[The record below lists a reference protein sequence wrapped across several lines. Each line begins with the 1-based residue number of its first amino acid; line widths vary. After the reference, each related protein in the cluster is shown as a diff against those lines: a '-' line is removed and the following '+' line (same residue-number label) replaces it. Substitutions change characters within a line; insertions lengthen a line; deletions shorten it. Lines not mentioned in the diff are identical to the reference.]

1 MAKLKKRIH
10 APEEIKDHILPKGKT
25 LSNQMKDKFGD
36 LLSLKDDLM
45 DVNNPRKQLRTAKKL
60 GQMNKADEF
69 QLEYG
74 DRVKDI
80 LSDRID
86 ATVQKAQHDAELL
99 QKAGKGSIQI
109 QQAQSKT
116 ILANSQYGKD
126 RSIIALKHH
135 TEKVNQNTNYLVA
148 RRTYILKNQIDNA
161 LRMEDYR
168 AKLAGEVQR
177 VPLAQIKAN
186 EEALKI
192 RMNGYLDK
200 GEAFEKALPYRKKYS
215 LGEQASSA
223 ISGVGKV
230 LGLLV

>member
-1 MAKLKKRIH
+1 MTRKRRVH
-10 APEEIKDHILPKGKT
+10 QPEKIKDHILPKGKT
-25 LSNQMKDKFGD
+25 LSKQLRDKFGD

-45 DVNNPRKQLRTAKKL
+45 DVENPRNQLIASKKL
-60 GQMNKADEF
+60 GQMSKSDSF

-109 QQAQSKT
+109 QKAQSKT

-126 RSIIALKHH
+126 RSMIALEHH
-135 TEKVNQNTNYLVA
+135 TQKVNQNTNFLVA

-161 LRMEDYR
+161 LRMEEYR
-168 AKLAGEVQR
+168 AKLAGEIQR

-192 RMNGYLDK
+192 RINGFLEK

-215 LGEQASSA
+215 LGEKAKSA
-223 ISGVGKV
+223 ITGVGSA